1 MSKRTQM
8 EFGKKASKR
17 KNLLDGMRREKIIR
31 KVSKKSSAQ
40 ILTSNTIQKEG
51 GKKGRGRG
59 MIF

>member
-1 MSKRTQM
+1 M
-8 EFGKKASKR
+8 EFGKKVSKR